1 MEADKKNHTDLKIK
15 HEDLIKT
22 NLLIFVMLGMFLLKI
37 HLYPS
42 IILSTSTVAFVAL
55 FISTYARLNLN
66 IELIS
71 TTTENTK
78 PTDITKKQIIGILE
92 NKKTTTEQDNIE
104 NGYKTP

>member
-55 FISTYARLNLN
+55 FISTYERLNLN
-66 IELIS
+66 IELIY
-71 TTTENTK
+71 TTTELTVVIMLLLV
-78 PTDITKKQIIGILE
+78 THYFLTHQRLFLARF
-92 NKKTTTEQDNIE
+92 QRVQQ
-104 NGYKTP
+104 